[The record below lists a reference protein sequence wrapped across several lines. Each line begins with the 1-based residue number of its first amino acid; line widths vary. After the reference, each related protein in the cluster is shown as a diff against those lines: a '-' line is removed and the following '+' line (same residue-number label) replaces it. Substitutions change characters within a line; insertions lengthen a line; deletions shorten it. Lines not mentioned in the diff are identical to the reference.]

1 LADAVAFRT
10 HLQAEISG
18 KGSGTFSLGPSAN
31 EHEISKSETE
41 NKAKTFKLPENRDSA
56 KIFSKKDR
64 KSIFLELLEDAGG
77 KMGIEELQQKAMEKG
92 ISPEKFDVTLKTL
105 LETGEIYSP
114 ESGMIKLL

>member
-56 KIFSKKDR
+56 KISPKKDR

-77 KMGIEELQQKAMEKG
+77 KMGIEELQQKALEKG
-92 ISPEKFDVTLKTL
+92 ISPEMFDVTLKTL

-114 ESGMIKLL
+114 ESGMIKLV